1 MSGFDTDRPMPSGFM
16 LLIGAQ
22 FVSALADN
30 ALLILTIAALDAL
43 QFAPWWAPVLKWVFI
58 AFYVVL
64 APFVGP
70 LADAVPKARLMAWMN
85 LIKFLGAALLLLGI
99 NPVLSYALV
108 GLGAAAYAPA
118 KYGLVTE
125 LVAPE
130 LLVRANAWIEVSVVS
145 AALFGVVLGGVL
157 VSAGLTQSVLATSL
171 GQGLPTAG
179 TALAHLGL
187 PLVLLLGLYILA
199 GLLNLG
205 VPRSTAVYPRSGSHP
220 VALCRAFWRDNR
232 TLWRDRL
239 GGLSLA
245 VTALFWSVGACLQFL
260 VLRWAQHA
268 LGLPLSQAAYLQA
281 AIAVGVVIGAC
292 AASRWVTLQGAR
304 ATLPMGLALG
314 LMMPLLALCHSVWL
328 AVPVLVVAGALGG
341 WMVVPLNALLQHR
354 GAAVLTAGRSIA
366 VQGFNENSGVL
377 LGLSLYAALV
387 HLDVPAPAL
396 LWGFGLAI
404 SALLWL
410 LMRWRP
416 AAEAT

>member
-1 MSGFDTDRPMPSGFM
+1 MPPGFM

-30 ALLILTIAALDAL
+30 ALLILTMAALDAL
-43 QFAPWWAPVLKWVFI
+43 QFAPWWTPVLKWVFI
-58 AFYVVL
+58 VFYVAL

-70 LADAVPKARLMAWMN
+70 LADAMPKARLMAWMN
-85 LIKFLGAALLLLGI
+85 LVKFLGAALLLFGL
-99 NPVLSYALV
+99 NPVLAYALV

-130 LLVRANAWIEVSVVS
+130 QLVRANAWIEVSVVS
-145 AALFGVVLGGVL
+145 AALFGVVLGGLL
-157 VSAGLTQSVLATSL
+157 VSASLTQSSLAQSL

-187 PLVLLLGLYILA
+187 PLLLLLGLYGLA

-205 VPRSTAVYPRSGSHP
+205 VPRSKAIYPRSPRHP
-220 VALCRAFWRDNR
+220 WLLCRAFWRDNR
-232 TLWRDRL
+232 ILWRDRL

-281 AIAVGVVIGAC
+281 VIAVGVVIGAF

-314 LMMPLLALCHSVWL
+314 LMMPLLALCQTVWL
-328 AVPVLVVAGALGG
+328 AVPVLALAGALGG

-354 GAAVLTAGRSIA
+354 GATVLTAGRSIA
-366 VQGFNENSGVL
+366 VQGFNENAGVL
-377 LGLSLYAALV
+377 LGLAIYAVLV
-387 HLDVPAPAL
+387 HLDVSVLSL
-396 LWGFGLAI
+396 LWGFGLGI
-404 SALLWL
+404 SALLAL
-410 LMRWRP
+410 LMRWRAGS
-416 AAEAT
+416 AAP

>member
-1 MSGFDTDRPMPSGFM
+1 
-16 LLIGAQ
+16 
-22 FVSALADN
+22 
-30 ALLILTIAALDAL
+30 
-43 QFAPWWAPVLKWVFI
+43 
-58 AFYVVL
+58 
-64 APFVGP
+64 
-70 LADAVPKARLMAWMN
+70 
-85 LIKFLGAALLLLGI
+85 
-99 NPVLSYALV
+99 
-108 GLGAAAYAPA
+108 
-118 KYGLVTE
+118 
-125 LVAPE
+125 
-130 LLVRANAWIEVSVVS
+130 
-145 AALFGVVLGGVL
+145 
-157 VSAGLTQSVLATSL
+157 
-171 GQGLPTAG
+171 
-179 TALAHLGL
+179 
-187 PLVLLLGLYILA
+187 
-199 GLLNLG
+199 
-205 VPRSTAVYPRSGSHP
+205 
-220 VALCRAFWRDNR
+220 
-232 TLWRDRL
+232 
-239 GGLSLA
+239 LSLA

-387 HLDVPAPAL
+387 HLDVPAPSL

-416 AAEAT
+416 AAQAT

>member
-1 MSGFDTDRPMPSGFM
+1 MPSGFM
-16 LLIGAQ
+16 LLIAAQ

-43 QFAPWWAPVLKWVFI
+43 QFAAWWTPLLKWVFI

-85 LIKFLGAALLLLGI
+85 LVKFLGAALLLFGI
-99 NPVLSYALV
+99 DPVVSYALV

-125 LVAPE
+125 LVAPK

-157 VSAGLTQSVLATSL
+157 VSAGLTQSALATSL

-187 PLVLLLGLYILA
+187 PLLLLLGLYIFA

-205 VPRSTAVYPRSGSHP
+205 VPRSAAVYPHGGSHP
-220 VALCRAFWRDNR
+220 MDLCRAFWRDNR
-232 TLWRDRL
+232 ALWRDRL

-304 ATLPMGLALG
+304 ATLPTGLALG
-314 LMMPLLALCHSVWL
+314 LMMPLLALCHSVWM
-328 AVPVLVVAGALGG
+328 AVPVLVAAGALGG

-377 LGLSLYAALV
+377 LGLALYAALV
-387 HLDVPAPAL
+387 HLDVPVLGL
-396 LWGFGLAI
+396 LWGSGLAV
-404 SALLWL
+404 SVLMWL

-416 AAEAT
+416 ADGAS

>member
-1 MSGFDTDRPMPSGFM
+1 MPPGFM

-30 ALLILTIAALDAL
+30 ALLILTMAALDAL
-43 QFAPWWAPVLKWVFI
+43 QFAPWWTPALKWVFI
-58 AFYVVL
+58 AFYVAL

-70 LADAVPKARLMAWMN
+70 LADAMPKARLMAWMN
-85 LIKFLGAALLLLGI
+85 LVKFLGAALLLFGL
-99 NPVLSYALV
+99 NPVLAYALV

-130 LLVRANAWIEVSVVS
+130 QLVRANAWIEVSVVS
-145 AALFGVVLGGVL
+145 AALFGVVLGGLL
-157 VSAGLTQSVLATSL
+157 VSASLTQSSLAQSL

-187 PLVLLLGLYILA
+187 PLLLLLGLYGFA

-205 VPRSTAVYPRSGSHP
+205 VPRSTAVYPRSPRHP
-220 VALCRAFWRDNR
+220 WLLCRAFWRDNR
-232 TLWRDRL
+232 ILWRDRL

-281 AIAVGVVIGAC
+281 VIAVGVVIGAF

-314 LMMPLLALCHSVWL
+314 LMMPLLALCQTVWL
-328 AVPVLVVAGALGG
+328 AVPVLALAGALGG

-354 GAAVLTAGRSIA
+354 GATVLTAGRSIA
-366 VQGFNENSGVL
+366 VQGFNENAGVL
-377 LGLSLYAALV
+377 LGLAIYAALV
-387 HLDVPAPAL
+387 HLDVSVRSL
-396 LWGFGLAI
+396 LWGFGLGI
-404 SALLWL
+404 SALLAL
-410 LMRWRP
+410 LMRWRADS
-416 AAEAT
+416 AAP

>member
-1 MSGFDTDRPMPSGFM
+1 MPPGFM

-30 ALLILTIAALDAL
+30 ALLILTMAALDAL
-43 QFAPWWAPVLKWVFI
+43 QFAPWWTPALKWVFI
-58 AFYVVL
+58 AFYVAL

-70 LADAVPKARLMAWMN
+70 LADAMPKARLMAWMN
-85 LIKFLGAALLLLGI
+85 LVKFLGAALLLFGL
-99 NPVLSYALV
+99 NPVLAYALV

-125 LVAPE
+125 LVAPAQ
-130 LLVRANAWIEVSVVS
+130 LVRANAWIEVSVVS
-145 AALFGVVLGGVL
+145 AALFGVVLGGFL
-157 VSAGLTQSVLATSL
+157 VSASLTQSSLAQSL
-171 GQGLPTAG
+171 GQGLPTAS

-187 PLVLLLGLYILA
+187 PLLLLLGLYGLA

-205 VPRSTAVYPRSGSHP
+205 VPRSTAIYARSPRHP
-220 VALCRAFWRDNR
+220 WLLCRAFWRDNR
-232 TLWRDRL
+232 ILWRDRL

-281 AIAVGVVIGAC
+281 VIAVGVVIGAF

-304 ATLPMGLALG
+304 TTLPMGLALG
-314 LMMPLLALCHSVWL
+314 LMMPLLALCQTVWV
-328 AVPVLVVAGALGG
+328 AVPVLALAGALGG

-354 GAAVLTAGRSIA
+354 GATVLTAGRSIA
-366 VQGFNENSGVL
+366 VQGFNENAGVL
-377 LGLSLYAALV
+377 LGLAIYAALV
-387 HLDVPAPAL
+387 HLDVSVLGL
-396 LWGFGLAI
+396 LWGFGLGI
-404 SALLWL
+404 SALLAL
-410 LMRWRP
+410 LMRWRADS
-416 AAEAT
+416 AAP

>member
-1 MSGFDTDRPMPSGFM
+1 MPPGFM
-16 LLIGAQ
+16 LLIAAQ

-43 QFAPWWAPVLKWVFI
+43 QFAPWWTPVLKWVFI

-70 LADAVPKARLMAWMN
+70 LADAMPKARLMAWMN
-85 LIKFLGAALLLLGI
+85 LIKFLGAALLLWGI

-145 AALFGVVLGGVL
+145 AALLGVVLGGVL
-157 VSAGLTQSVLATSL
+157 VSAGLTQSELAINL

-187 PLVLLLGLYILA
+187 PVMLLLGLYILA

-205 VPRSTAVYPRSGSHP
+205 VPRSAAVYPRGSSHP
-220 VALCRAFWRDNR
+220 GALCQAFLRDNQ

-260 VLRWAQHA
+260 VLRWAQYA

-281 AIAVGVVIGAC
+281 SVAVGVVIGAC
-292 AASRWVTLQGAR
+292 AASRWVTLEGAR

-314 LMMPLLALCHSVWL
+314 LMMPLLALCQSVWL
-328 AVPVLVVAGALGG
+328 AVPVLVLAGALGG

-387 HLDVPAPAL
+387 HLDVPVLGL
-396 LWGFGLAI
+396 LWGFGLCI
-404 SALLWL
+404 SGLLWL